1 MNHKKTKL
9 ETFIK
14 YITGNFLS
22 SYSIFTICGKNWPM
36 ILVYSSK
43 KIGAKSL
50 DYYYNMTVKYCY
62 ADKDEDG
69 DAVLKIFIDSWDN

>member
-14 YITGNFLS
+14 YITGNFLVMECRS
-22 SYSIFTICGKNWPM
+22 G